1 MKGKI
6 KGKKLFYT
14 KKKKKISEIFNKI
27 IQKSGFGMRLFSIQ
41 YVQLS

>member
-14 KKKKKISEIFNKI
+14 KKKKKKKF
-27 IQKSGFGMRLFSIQ
+27 QRFSIKLFKK
-41 YVQLS
+41 VVLV